1 MLRINLLNPQ
11 IECRISCP
19 YPSNMPMDPGPR
31 SRATMRMA
39 AGALELMDA
48 NEQDPGIPWDPVT
61 AAGCWFNQQKM
72 ASPELE
78 IGCEATKKIGWT
90 NDHFVKFSPKNS
102 GFKFLS
108 LSRKKWVIRSCDNDV

>member
-1 MLRINLLNPQ
+1 MFISFYIQQCMLRINLLNPQ

-48 NEQDPGIPWDPVT
+48 NEQDPGIPWDPET

-90 NDHFVKFSPKNS
+90 NDQRQILTEKVV
-102 GFKFLS
+102 LS
-108 LSRKKWVIRSCDNDV
+108 F

>member
-78 IGCEATKKIGWT
+78 IWMWS
-90 NDHFVKFSPKNS
+90 DQKNWLDQWS
-102 GFKFLS
+102 FCQIFTEK
-108 LSRKKWVIRSCDNDV
+108 